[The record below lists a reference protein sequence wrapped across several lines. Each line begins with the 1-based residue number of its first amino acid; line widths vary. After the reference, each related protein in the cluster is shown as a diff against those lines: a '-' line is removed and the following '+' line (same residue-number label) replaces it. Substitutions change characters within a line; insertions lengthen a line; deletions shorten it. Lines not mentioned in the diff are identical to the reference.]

1 MTKARENSDYTG
13 LAADIVAGD
22 TAARAGRKN
31 IISNG
36 SFQISQRGNYTSTTT
51 AANNT
56 YYVDRF
62 RITSSAVNVSN
73 QHTTVSIG
81 GVSKRAYKV
90 TATSAATGYFGS
102 RHGFEL
108 LDLEVGATYTISCWM
123 RSNKSNARIRQDNIG
138 ATSADSTMSHTGGGD
153 WEKITFTVDSTN
165 TVANC
170 ALQFICYPVAAVSV
184 GDYIEIADVQLEKG
198 SVATDFEHPRSYG
211 EELALC
217 QRYFYQDTTRHY
229 RPSFLDGSGNYPTV
243 FVEHPVPMRAT
254 PTGAFLQVA
263 DFYYNTDGS
272 GFSSFIPNSSNVSW
286 NGDNKGGSLRYDAIS
301 NGQGAGK
308 AMIVGIWYTRLKFDA
323 EL

>member
-13 LAADIVAGD
+13 LAADITAGD

-62 RITSSAVNVSN
+62 RITAASVNVSN

-81 GVSKRAYKV
+81 GVSKRAYRV

-123 RSNKSNARIRQDNIG
+123 RSNKSNARIRQDTIG

-184 GDYIEIADVQLEKG
+184 GDYIEIADVQMEVG
-198 SVATDFEHPRSYG
+198 SVATDFEHRSYG

-217 QRYFYQDTTRHY
+217 QRYYYKVLTGV
-229 RPSFLDGSGNYPTV
+229 DGGY
-243 FVEHPVPMRAT
+243 
-254 PTGAFLQVA
+254 G
-263 DFYYNTDGS
+263 
-272 GFSSFIPNSSNVSW
+272 
-286 NGDNKGGSLRYDAIS
+286 NKGGNGSVYSFNSTGTFAVQMRTAPTTVVSGGTLDGCSAYSVNTTTDGYIS
-301 NGQGAGK
+301 RVSPSGTGAYR
-308 AMIVGIWYTRLKFDA
+308 AFEQNITFSA

>member
-1 MTKARENSDYTG
+1 MTKARELSDYTG

-31 IISNG
+31 LISNG
-36 SFQISQRGNYTSTTT
+36 SFQISQRGNYTSTTA

-62 RITSSAVNVSN
+62 RITAASVNVSN

-123 RSNKSNARIRQDNIG
+123 RSNRSNARIRQDTIG
-138 ATSADSTMSHTGGGD
+138 GISADSTMSHTGGGD

-170 ALQFICYPVAAVSV
+170 ALQFICYPVYAVSV
-184 GDYIEIADVQLEKG
+184 GDYIEIADVQMEVG
-198 SVATDFEHPRSYG
+198 SIATDFEHRSYG

-217 QRYFYQDTTRHY
+217 QRYYQQYGTGIAGTALFFGTNW
-229 RPSFLDGSGNYPTV
+229 PGNNIYGVIQWKQPMRSTPTV
-243 FVEHPVPMRAT
+243 TFSSQTVWLVLT
-254 PTGAFLQVA
+254 TGAVGA
-263 DFYYNTDGS
+263 TTYIAANTANQYS
-272 GFSSFIPNSSNVSW
+272 
-286 NGDNKGGSLRYDAIS
+286 
-301 NGQGAGK
+301 
-308 AMIVGIWYTRLKFDA
+308 A
-323 EL
+323 ELNITANIAITVGYSGWIRHQASSYMYVSAEL

>member
-1 MTKARENSDYTG
+1 MALSKVNPNLITQGAS
-13 LAADIVAGD
+13 
-22 TAARAGRKN
+22 GRKN
-31 IISNG
+31 LISNG
-36 SFQISQRGNYTSTTT
+36 SFQISQRGGYTSTTA

-62 RITSSAVNVSN
+62 RITAASVNVSN

-81 GVSKRAYKV
+81 GVSKRAYRV

-102 RHGFEL
+102 RHGIEL

-123 RSNKSNARIRQDNIG
+123 RSNRSNARIRQDTIG
-138 ATSADSTMSHTGGGD
+138 GISADSTMSHTGGGD

-184 GDYIEIADVQLEKG
+184 GDYIEIADVQMEVG
-198 SVATDFEHPRSYG
+198 SVATDFEHRSYG

-217 QRYFYQDTTRHY
+217 QRYYQKYGGVADWTPGTSANY
-229 RPSFLDGSGNYPTV
+229 NTVNNYLGLSFIR
-243 FVEHPVPMRAT
+243 EMRAA
-254 PTGAFLQVA
+254 PTGSFSGVTGWTVLNGGAALSTTAAVIQGLTTNRAEMYFTTSAMTGGNASWVR
-263 DFYYNTDGS
+263 GS
-272 GFSSFIPNSSNVSW
+272 SSMFIY
-286 NGDNKGGSLRYDAIS
+286 L
-301 NGQGAGK
+301 
-308 AMIVGIWYTRLKFDA
+308 DA

>member
-13 LAADIVAGD
+13 LVADIVAGD

-51 AANNT
+51 ATDNT
-56 YYVDRF
+56 FYVDRF
-62 RITSSAVNVSN
+62 RTVAGSVNVSN

-81 GVSKRAYKV
+81 GVSKRAYRV

-102 RHGFEL
+102 RHGIEL

-123 RSNKSNARIRQDNIG
+123 RSNKSNARIRQDTIG

-184 GDYIEIADVQLEKG
+184 GDYIEIADVQMEVG
-198 SVATDFEHPRSYG
+198 SVATDFEHRSYG

-217 QRYFYQDTTRHY
+217 QRYYEIGRMEGCYQGMSSVTAYTQA
-229 RPSFLDGSGNYPTV
+229 PEV
-243 FVEHPVPMRAT
+243 QFVVPKRAT
-254 PTGAFLQVA
+254 PTLVLKAYSTNTVGRVFNYYGGADSVA
-263 DFYYNTDGS
+263 NSITSWNLFDTGFIARNGNQTLSLSGS
-272 GFSSFIPNSSNVSW
+272 GTQS
-286 NGDNKGGSLRYDAIS
+286 
-301 NGQGAGK
+301 AGNYCWT
-308 AMIVGIWYTRLKFDA
+308 AEA

>member
-13 LAADIVAGD
+13 LAADIAAGD

-51 AANNT
+51 AANNAF
-56 YYVDRF
+56 YVDRF
-62 RITSSAVNVSN
+62 RIVAGSVNVSN

-81 GVSKRAYKV
+81 GVSKRAYRV

-102 RHGFEL
+102 RHGIEL

-123 RSNKSNARIRQDNIG
+123 RSNKSNARIRQDTIG

-170 ALQFICYPVAAVSV
+170 ALQFICYPAAAVSV
-184 GDYIEIADVQLEKG
+184 GDYIEIADVQMEVG
-198 SVATDFEHPRSYG
+198 SVATDFEHRSYG

-217 QRYFYQDTTRHY
+217 QRYYEEPFG
-229 RPSFLDGSGNYPTV
+229 SFRAASQNTGYTFAVQYPYAVTK
-243 FVEHPVPMRAT
+243 RAT
-254 PTGAFLQVA
+254 PTVTVTAVGTRVGVSNHNIESNNLNCCAQQFGI
-263 DFYYNTDGS
+263 TDGTS
-272 GFSSFIPNSSNVSW
+272 PRVY
-286 NGDNKGGSLRYDAIS
+286 GS
-301 NGQGAGK
+301 QVK
-308 AMIVGIWYTRLKFDA
+308 ADA

>member
-13 LAADIVAGD
+13 LVADIVAGD

-62 RITSSAVNVSN
+62 RITAASVNVSN

-123 RSNKSNARIRQDNIG
+123 RSNRSNARIRQDSIG
-138 ATSADSTMSHTGGGD
+138 GISADSTMSHTGGGD

-170 ALQFICYPVAAVSV
+170 ALQFICYPAAAVSV
-184 GDYIEIADVQLEKG
+184 GDYIEIADVQMEVG
-198 SVATDFEHPRSYG
+198 SVATDFEHRSYG

-217 QRYFYQDTTRHY
+217 QRYYEIGRMEGCYQGMSSVTAYTQA
-229 RPSFLDGSGNYPTV
+229 PEV
-243 FVEHPVPMRAT
+243 QFVVPKRAT
-254 PTGAFLQVA
+254 PTLVLKAYSTNTVGRVFNYYGGADSVA
-263 DFYYNTDGS
+263 NSITSWNLFDTGFIARNGNQTLSLSGS
-272 GFSSFIPNSSNVSW
+272 GTQS
-286 NGDNKGGSLRYDAIS
+286 
-301 NGQGAGK
+301 AGNYCWT
-308 AMIVGIWYTRLKFDA
+308 AEA

>member
-36 SFQISQRGNYTSTTT
+36 SFQISQRGNYTSTTS

-56 YYVDRF
+56 FYVDRF
-62 RITSSAVNVSN
+62 RTVAGSVNVSN

-81 GVSKRAYKV
+81 GVSKRAYRV

-102 RHGFEL
+102 RHGIEL

-123 RSNKSNARIRQDNIG
+123 RSNKSNARIRQDTIG

-170 ALQFICYPVAAVSV
+170 ALQFICYPAAAVSV
-184 GDYIEIADVQLEKG
+184 GDYIEIADVQMEVG
-198 SVATDFEHPRSYG
+198 SVATDFEHRSYG
-211 EELALC
+211 EILADC
-217 QRYFYQDTTRHY
+217 QRYYKNNGGLQGAHHGAISSKVIF
-229 RPSFLDGSGNYPTV
+229 
-243 FVEHPVPMRAT
+243 PVDVNSMRAT
-254 PTGAFLQVA
+254 PTASILYTGSALFKVGQVA
-263 DFYYNTDGS
+263 YNISAVSMEASRSYLTITTTVDGDDNQPRTLS
-272 GFSSFIPNSSNVSW
+272 KNVI
-286 NGDNKGGSLRYDAIS
+286 A
-301 NGQGAGK
+301 
-308 AMIVGIWYTRLKFDA
+308 FDA